1 MPYSK
6 MELSNCSGQYVV
18 YWCRL
23 GVADS
28 DYRRGI
34 ILENRAKIENMFFI
48 FHMKSSILNISNTC
62 TILRGQNETI

>member
-1 MPYSK
+1 
-6 MELSNCSGQYVV
+6 VV

-28 DYRRGI
+28 DCCRGI

-48 FHMKSSILNISNTC
+48 FHMKSSILNISNTR
-62 TILRGQNETI
+62 TILRGQNETISIRGNVLLGRLLGPI